1 MDQLF
6 GGHLYI
12 RGSLWSN
19 VGHIPISKA
28 SLQTVR
34 MGGSVVREGVGE
46 KSISVKEA
54 GLLYP
59 KEGGPAGPLMVMSSV
74 CSHPKTEGCACGR
87 VKT

>member
-54 GLLYP
+54 GLCIQ
-59 KEGGPAGPLMVMSSV
+59 KREGLLVPLW
-74 CSHPKTEGCACGR
+74 
-87 VKT
+87 

>member
-34 MGGSVVREGVGE
+34 MGSSVVREGVGE

-54 GLLYP
+54 GLCTQ
-59 KEGGPAGPLMVMSSV
+59 KREGLLVPLW
-74 CSHPKTEGCACGR
+74 
-87 VKT
+87 